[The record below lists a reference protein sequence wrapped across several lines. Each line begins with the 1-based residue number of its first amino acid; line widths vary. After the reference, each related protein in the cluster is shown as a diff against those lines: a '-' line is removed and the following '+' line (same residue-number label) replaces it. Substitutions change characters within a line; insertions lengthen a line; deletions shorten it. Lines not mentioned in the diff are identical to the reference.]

1 MIYRDDTREFAIKK
15 FKPDR
20 EGDTHH
26 YVGISQSACREIA
39 LCRELN
45 HPNVVGLEEVLL
57 EDKAIFMVFEYAE
70 HDFLQIIHHHLH
82 TEHKPIQE
90 VVIKSILWQLI
101 NGVAY
106 LHANWVLHRDLKP
119 ANVLLTNEGIVKTG
133 DLGLARLFNKPPYPL
148 FNGDKVVVTIWYR
161 APELLFGARHYTKAV
176 DMWAVGCIFGE
187 LLALKPIFKGEEAKM
202 DNKKNVPFQRS
213 QLSKIFEILGTPA
226 KEPKPVMNVLVQQ
239 NVEYPLRR
247 ITQEDNDIKSTKSAM
262 TKVDHTFILYT
273 IYFLIVTIIA
283 ISVILY
289 IYQCDL
295 LYASGFPKGSRTKV
309 SKPSEYG
316 LPDDEEILVTKDG
329 VKLRCYILIQ
339 QDERVA
345 LQAPTIVCFHGHRLP
360 IAQVLYQKLGYN
372 VVTLSYRGYG
382 LSEGK
387 ANEKGLQIDAQTVVD
402 YIKNHP
408 LLKHTQLI
416 AYGQSLGGAVAIY
429 VVSNN
434 EDDFDGLIIE
444 NTFLSVPLLIPHIL
458 PGALRYLAH
467 VCNQKWR
474 TYKSISNVQ
483 RVPILFL
490 SSLRDEL
497 VPPSHMAKLYE
508 VAETVGAKVWKG
520 FDYGTHNDTC
530 LQIDYFESIEEFV
543 RDHVLEDEAIDGGA
557 W

>member
-1 MIYRDDTREFAIKK
+1 MIA
-15 FKPDR
+15 
-20 EGDTHH
+20 
-26 YVGISQSACREIA
+26 
-39 LCRELN
+39 
-45 HPNVVGLEEVLL
+45 
-57 EDKAIFMVFEYAE
+57 
-70 HDFLQIIHHHLH
+70 
-82 TEHKPIQE
+82 
-90 VVIKSILWQLI
+90 
-101 NGVAY
+101 
-106 LHANWVLHRDLKP
+106 
-119 ANVLLTNEGIVKTG
+119 
-133 DLGLARLFNKPPYPL
+133 
-148 FNGDKVVVTIWYR
+148 
-161 APELLFGARHYTKAV
+161 
-176 DMWAVGCIFGE
+176 
-187 LLALKPIFKGEEAKM
+187 
-202 DNKKNVPFQRS
+202 
-213 QLSKIFEILGTPA
+213 
-226 KEPKPVMNVLVQQ
+226 
-239 NVEYPLRR
+239 
-247 ITQEDNDIKSTKSAM
+247 
-262 TKVDHTFILYT
+262 FILYT
-273 IYFLIVTIIA
+273 IYFLIITTIA
-283 ISVILY
+283 ISIILY

-316 LPDDEEILVTKDG
+316 LPDDEEILLTKDG
-329 VKLRCYILIQ
+329 VKLRCYVLIQ

-345 LQAPTIVCFHGHRLP
+345 LQAPTIVCFHANAGNMGHRLP

-372 VVTLSYRGYG
+372 IVTLSYRGYG

-408 LLKHTQLI
+408 ILKYTRLA
-416 AYGQSLGGAVAIY
+416 AYGQSLGGAVAIH
-429 VVSNN
+429 VVSKN
-434 EDDFDGLIIE
+434 EDDFDALIIE

-497 VPPSHMAKLYE
+497 VPPSHMAKLYD

-530 LQIDYFESIEEFV
+530 LQIDYFETIEEFI
-543 RDHVLEDEAIDGGA
+543 RDHVQEDENG